1 MRARDNGNKPDGNVN
16 KRWFRWGIIVLGV
29 LALAAVAGV
38 AGGYYYGLHSLK
50 LQAVQGS
57 DSGYSNDERT
67 LDDKISYQGK
77 TYVRNRDIYTVLC
90 MGLDTENDMSEAGGA
105 SGSGAQSDANFLA
118 IIDKK
123 QKKIRL
129 VAIPRDTMTDLE
141 TFYMTGEPLGLLRDH
156 LALQYAF
163 GNGGIESC
171 KLMERAVSRLF
182 MISRWM
188 LMWHLA

>member
-67 LDDKISYQGK
+67 LDDKILIREDR
-77 TYVRNRDIYTVLC
+77 VRNRDIYTVLC

-123 QKKIRL
+123 QKENKTGGDPKRH
-129 VAIPRDTMTDLE
+129 RD
-141 TFYMTGEPLGLLRDH
+141 RS
-156 LALQYAF
+156 
-163 GNGGIESC
+163 GNFLYDRGTA
-171 KLMERAVSRLF
+171 RA
-182 MISRWM
+182 
-188 LMWHLA
+188 A